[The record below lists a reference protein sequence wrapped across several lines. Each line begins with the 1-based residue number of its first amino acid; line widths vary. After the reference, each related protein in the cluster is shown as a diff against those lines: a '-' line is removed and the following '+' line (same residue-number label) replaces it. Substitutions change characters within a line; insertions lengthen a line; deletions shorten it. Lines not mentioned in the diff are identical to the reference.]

1 MSLFGAPIYTALP
14 LNKAYQRRTIIQPLP
29 PEPLADELLQIIF
42 EIMLGF
48 VDMGLGIH
56 PVQDCL
62 LSTLDM
68 ATGSSDNTLQ

>member
-1 MSLFGAPIYTALP
+1 LTDISVYT
-14 LNKAYQRRTIIQPLP
+14 P
-29 PEPLADELLQIIF
+29 PSINLDDHRHHFETLDIPQEQADELLQIIF